1 MSDTKAETKKA
12 GDTPDQDMNTPDSE
26 MTLRQWQ
33 QLNNSGLPS
42 FESPGQLN
50 NWFDAQLV
58 QIYSEVVSE
67 PLPREFLDLLEKLR
81 EKNRDRK

>member
-1 MSDTKAETKKA
+1 MTDRKAETKKA
-12 GDTPDQDMNTPDSE
+12 DATPDQDMNIPDSE

-33 QLNNSGLPS
+33 QLNNGSLPN
-42 FESPGQLN
+42 FQSPAQLN

-58 QIYSEVVSE
+58 QIYAEVVSE

-81 EKNRDRK
+81 EKSKG

>member
-1 MSDTKAETKKA
+1 MTDTKTETKKA
-12 GDTPDQDMNTPDSE
+12 DVAPDQDMNTPDSE

-33 QLNNSGLPS
+33 QLNDGSLPS
-42 FESPGQLN
+42 FESPAQLN

-58 QIYSEVVSE
+58 QIYAEVVSE

-81 EKNRDRK
+81 EKNKG

>member
-1 MSDTKAETKKA
+1 MTETKTGTKKEEDVA
-12 GDTPDQDMNTPDSE
+12 ADQDMNIPDSE

-33 QLNNSGLPS
+33 QLNNGKLPG
-42 FESPGQLN
+42 FESPAQLN

-58 QIYSEVVSE
+58 QIYAEVVSE

-81 EKNRDRK
+81 AKSKG